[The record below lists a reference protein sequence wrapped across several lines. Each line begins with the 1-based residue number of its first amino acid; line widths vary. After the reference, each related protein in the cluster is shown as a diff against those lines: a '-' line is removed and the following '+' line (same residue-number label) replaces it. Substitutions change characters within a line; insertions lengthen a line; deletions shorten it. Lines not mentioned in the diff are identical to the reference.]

1 MSPAAA
7 ARARVAS
14 AVRRARPATPAP
26 RPRLTL
32 LAPPASTRLRLPFAA
47 LCAAV
52 LVASLLGVLVINIV
66 LSRGAYTEHVL
77 ESRQV
82 QLTEDEQDL
91 SEQLAV
97 RASPAVLSDRARD
110 LGMVPNVNPA
120 FIRMSDGTVLGSPAP
135 ADAGTAPAA
144 ASIPAAGL
152 DVVPQAPATAEQ
164 AAQAEAARIRAEA
177 DRAAAAQAAAGTGAA
192 GTGDS
197 AGTAP
202 VDPAAPPVGD
212 GAVGVGGGGTAATP

>member
-1 MSPAAA
+1 MSPAPP
-7 ARARVAS
+7 RRVAS

-26 RPRLTL
+26 RTRLTL
-32 LAPPASTRLRLPFAA
+32 LAPPASTRFRLPFAA

-91 SEQLAV
+91 SEQLSV
-97 RASPAVLSDRARD
+97 QASPAVLSDRARE

-164 AAQAEAARIRAEA
+164 AA
-177 DRAAAAQAAAGTGAA
+177 AGRGRPDPGRGRPRRRGAGGRLLPA
-192 GTGDS
+192 PGTPPAPPRSTRRPRRS
-197 AGTAP
+197 ATAP
-202 VDPAAPPVGD
+202 WVR
-212 GAVGVGGGGTAATP
+212 GGGTAATP

>member
-26 RPRLTL
+26 RTRLTL
-32 LAPPASTRLRLPFAA
+32 LAPPASTRFRLPFAA

-91 SEQLAV
+91 SEQLSV
-97 RASPAVLSDRARD
+97 QASPAVLSDRARE

-177 DRAAAAQAAAGTGAA
+177 DRAAAAQAAGAA
-192 GTGDS
+192 GTGDA

-212 GAVGVGGGGTAATP
+212 GAVGAGGGTAATP